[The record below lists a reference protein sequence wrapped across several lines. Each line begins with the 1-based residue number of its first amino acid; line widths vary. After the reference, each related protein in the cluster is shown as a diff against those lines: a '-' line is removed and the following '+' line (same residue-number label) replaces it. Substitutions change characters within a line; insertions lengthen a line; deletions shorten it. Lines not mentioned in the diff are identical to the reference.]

1 MDQTIV
7 QYIFIFLLG
16 TSFLNF
22 AFSLLARINT
32 KNKEFNTLVAYWPS
46 VIFTFIIAGILRH
59 TPTQIAFVHF
69 FQVVSSNLYVKM
81 LRDSLGLKTN
91 WKKHLS
97 IQAVAMV
104 ISAYMLTRTEAG
116 FTASLIPLCT
126 AFSLPFYRPI
136 WFALVSGR
144 HHSNWVEKTLAVFF
158 INAVLHH
165 FNFAFFRM
173 VPNTEHIGW
182 AITLAQYQCM
192 SVFLPLLINH
202 RREENERRNLQQA
215 LEKLSGTNIVSD
227 QSEELYK
234 QLELQISQKEH
245 FYNELQKTNSHLEE
259 ERETNEML
267 IRTISHDLANPL
279 TVVGAYIEMLHSD
292 KVQPQDEEKIWSR
305 LKVNTQSALDM
316 IGRIRNAIITR
327 TQASLVAINNVS
339 IDRTMKR
346 LLESFEPRLKEKNI
360 KVVYKNRTSL
370 DTLVQAEEN
379 ALCEHVFANV
389 LSNAIKFSYEGT
401 KILITAR
408 DNGDF
413 ISVEFQDF
421 GTGIKENRLE
431 KGYLISTEGTNG
443 ETGTGFGLM
452 VMGYFLRTF
461 GASIDIKSKA
471 EDKDHG
477 TTVTINLKKSLT
489 TETLKLVPQANTA
502 NIFS

>member
-1 MDQTIV
+1 MDQTVV

-22 AFSLLARINT
+22 VFSLVARINT

-46 VIFTFIIAGILRH
+46 VIFTFVMAGILRH

-69 FQVVSSNLYVKM
+69 FQVISSNLYVKM

-97 IQAVAMV
+97 IQAMAMLV
-104 ISAYMLTRTEAG
+104 SAYMLTKTDAG
-116 FTASLIPLCT
+116 FTASLIPLCI

-215 LEKLSGTNIVSD
+215 LEKLSGSLVVHER
-227 QSEELYK
+227 SEELYK
-234 QLELQISQKEH
+234 QLELQVAQKEH
-245 FYNELQKTNSHLEE
+245 FYNELQRTNSHLEE

-292 KVQPQDEEKIWSR
+292 KVQPQDKEKIWSR
-305 LKVNTQSALDM
+305 IKVNTQSAMDM
-316 IGRIRNAIITR
+316 IGRIRNAILTR
-327 TQASLVAINNVS
+327 TQASLVVVQSVPIE
-339 IDRTMKR
+339 RTMKR
-346 LLESFEPRLKEKNI
+346 MLENFEPRLKDKNI
-360 KVVYKNRTSL
+360 NVVFKNNTSL
-370 DTLVQAEEN
+370 DTLVQADEN
-379 ALCEHVFANV
+379 ALCDHVFANIF
-389 LSNAIKFSYEGT
+389 SNAIKFSFEGSN
-401 KILITAR
+401 IHITAR
-408 DNGDF
+408 EQEEF
-413 ISVEFQDF
+413 VSIEFQDF
-421 GTGIKENRLE
+421 GAGIKETRLE
-431 KGYLISTEGTNG
+431 KGYLVSTPGTNG

-452 VMGYFLRTF
+452 VMGYFLRKF
-461 GASIDIKSKA
+461 GAGIDIKSKT
-471 EDKDHG
+471 EPEDHG
-477 TTVTINLKKSLT
+477 TIVTIKLKKSQSTHL
-489 TETLKLVPQANTA
+489 E
-502 NIFS
+502 